1 MILDSEKSFRRTA
14 GTEADSCLS
23 ISCSWLFAVGK
34 PTLVVGP
41 ERAGLP
47 ISVLAEFPIIEIV
60 AKRRLE
66 RRRARGSIKAP
77 DRRVPWGRP
86 EDARVRPGRLIFV
99 RAVRPNSF
107 RPAPWGRK
115 RYFAPLPV
123 LSVLLLA
130 TVIANPDILKTDFL
144 LYQDSGLSIV
154 ARVSQVVHLSG
165 PSGTTIGT
173 SPGRPPFSVDA
184 GSTVSVPFKGSFS
197 GDLTS
202 LSVGQQ
208 FSVTP
213 TVSWMEVYSTGNV
226 GPFSYTQPKTCTIPS
241 VIVPSPVGG
250 QWVAICA

>member
-1 MILDSEKSFRRTA
+1 MR
-14 GTEADSCLS
+14 
-23 ISCSWLFAVGK
+23 
-34 PTLVVGP
+34 
-41 ERAGLP
+41 
-47 ISVLAEFPIIEIV
+47 EI
-60 AKRRLE
+60 
-66 RRRARGSIKAP
+66 
-77 DRRVPWGRP
+77 
-86 EDARVRPGRLIFV
+86 
-99 RAVRPNSF
+99 RPNSF

-130 TVIANPDILKTDFL
+130 TVIANPDILRTDFL

-165 PSGTTIGT
+165 PSGTIVGTMEVTNTHSFGISVLLLGATLTSITGSPILVTLGT
-173 SPGRPPFSVDA
+173 SPGRPPVSVDA
-184 GSTVSVPFKGSFS
+184 GSTVSIPFKGSFS

-213 TVSWMEVYSTGNV
+213 TVSWMEVYSTGDV
-226 GPFSYTQPKTCTIPS
+226 GPFSYIQPKTCTIPS
-241 VIVPSPVGG
+241 VIEPSPVGG

>member
-1 MILDSEKSFRRTA
+1 MVL
-14 GTEADSCLS
+14 ADFPV
-23 ISCSWLFAVGK
+23 IETV
-34 PTLVVGP
+34 TP
-41 ERAGLP
+41 ERLDRTP
-47 ISVLAEFPIIEIV
+47 S
-60 AKRRLE
+60 
-66 RRRARGSIKAP
+66 RGTIKSP
-77 DRRVPWGRP
+77 DRRVPAGRP

-99 RAVRPNSF
+99 HAVRPNSF

-165 PSGTTIGT
+165 PSGTIVGTMQVTNTHSFGISVLLLGATLISITGSPILVTIGT
-173 SPGRPPFSVDA
+173 SPGRPPVSVDA

-197 GDLTS
+197 GDLSS

-213 TVSWMEVYSTGNV
+213 IVSWMEVYSTGNV